1 MSGARV
7 HRIRRTDPAYP
18 PALEELADPPPA
30 IYSTRP
36 AEALRELLGGPL
48 VAVVGPREPSTYG
61 LEMAR
66 ALGSGLAAAGVTV
79 VSGLARGIDA
89 CALEAATTSGRALA
103 VLPGPVTRPYPAGN
117 ARLAAAVARCG
128 ALISETNE
136 SRSIT
141 RWAFP
146 RRNRIMAALA
156 QAVVVV
162 EARERSGTLITARI
176 ALELGRSVGAVPG
189 RATSPLARGANAL
202 LRDGAFLVESPQDV
216 LDELFGAGAARVHA
230 IRERSAAG
238 APGESPASASGEHN
252 ERPTESPANATP
264 PPLAA
269 LDAVDRA
276 VLEAFADGDGVG
288 AVAARCQL
296 APGAARAA
304 LGRLVTL
311 GLLQPCGL
319 QGFER
324 TWRATALL
332 TNHDPDA
339 NARCGA
345 DRGDVT
351 QLDRDTS
358 AR

>member
-1 MSGARV
+1 MSVATV
-7 HRIRRTDPAYP
+7 HRIRRVDPAYP
-18 PALEELADPPPA
+18 PALEQLSDPPAA
-30 IYSTRP
+30 IYTTCP
-36 AEALRELLGGPL
+36 PQALVELLSGPL

-79 VSGLARGIDA
+79 VSGLARGVDA

-103 VLPGPVTRPYPAGN
+103 VLPGSVTRPYPAGN

-128 ALISETNE
+128 ALVSETNE
-136 SRSIT
+136 SRSLT

-216 LDELFGAGAARVHA
+216 LDELFGAGALRVHA
-230 IRERSAAG
+230 ARARSAGG
-238 APGESPASASGEHN
+238 APGDSPAGVPGGHD
-252 ERPTESPANATP
+252 ERLTESQTNATH

-269 LDAVDRA
+269 LDATDRA
-276 VLEAFADGDGVG
+276 VLEALADGDGVG
-288 AVAARCQL
+288 TVAARCRL
-296 APGAARAA
+296 PPGAARAA
-304 LGRLVTL
+304 LGRLVSL

-332 TNHDPDA
+332 TDLDT
-339 NARCGA
+339 NARHGA
-345 DRGDVT
+345 HGGGVPD
-351 QLDRDTS
+351 LDRDTS